1 MQKTLG
7 KCCIHHA
14 RVGHGHMVHHWIL
27 LESLS
32 PPANQDLSLAAA
44 KDQVRGC
51 DLRVDHHRGGDVP
64 RSNRLATIYPKTIH
78 PAPIRGDI
86 HWNDNDGGIQR
97 EPIPQHCQTAMQPVQ
112 SELQNDVE

>member
-14 RVGHGHMVHHWIL
+14 RAGHGHTVHHRIP

-32 PPANQDLSLAAA
+32 PPANQDLSLAVA

-51 DLRVDHHRGGDVP
+51 DLRADDHRGGDVP
-64 RSNRLATIYPKTIH
+64 RSNRLATIH
-78 PAPIRGDI
+78 PAPI
-86 HWNDNDGGIQR
+86 H
-97 EPIPQHCQTAMQPVQ
+97 
-112 SELQNDVE
+112 